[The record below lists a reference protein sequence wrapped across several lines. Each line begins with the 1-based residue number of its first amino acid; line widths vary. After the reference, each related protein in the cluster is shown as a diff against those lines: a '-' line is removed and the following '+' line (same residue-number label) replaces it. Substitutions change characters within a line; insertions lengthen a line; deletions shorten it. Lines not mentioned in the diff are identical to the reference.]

1 VSTDLGSRQAT
12 PMPPALNA
20 RELARWAW
28 RQLTS
33 MRTAL
38 VLLFLLALAAIPGS
52 VIPQSDVDALK
63 TNNWQLAHPT
73 LTPIYEKL
81 QLFSVF
87 DSVWFS
93 AIYLLLMISLVGCI
107 LPRTAVYWRG
117 LRARP
122 PAAPRNLTRLPDSLS
137 YTTSETP
144 EAVLERAAVVLS
156 DRRYRVSTSPTTDGS
171 DDWVAA
177 EKGYLREAGN
187 LLFHVSVLIVL
198 AGFAIGSLFGYKG
211 GVIVLVHGGFSNN
224 LTQYDDFAPGS
235 LFNADS
241 MEPFSFDVND
251 FDVEWLQSGPRQGMA
266 RKFVSHL
273 SYQESP
279 TSPVQSY
286 DLKVNHPLT
295 IGGTELFLIGH
306 GYAPVITVKDGRG
319 DVAFSGPVVFLPR
332 DQSFLSFG
340 VVKAP
345 DAKPKQIGLE
355 GLFFPTYVNING
367 DPTTIMGDDLN
378 PTISLQAYVGDLGLD
393 GGAPQSVYELRKNDM
408 TLLKKANGKMF
419 RVDLQP
425 GQTIKLPGGAGSVSF
440 DGVERWN
447 KIQISRT
454 PAKWLALLGV
464 CLALL
469 GLLGSLY
476 IRPRRIWVRARRDG
490 DGTLVEVAGLDRS
503 GGDDTMGHLTSI
515 KTAINAGLET
525 T

>member
-1 VSTDLGSRQAT
+1 MSTDLGSRQAT

-52 VIPQSDVDALK
+52 VIPQSNVDALK
-63 TNNWQLAHPT
+63 TNNWQLRHPT

-81 QLFSVF
+81 QLFSVYN
-87 DSVWFS
+87 SVWFS

-117 LRARP
+117 MRARP

-137 YTTSETP
+137 YTTSESP

-156 DRRYRVSTSPTTDGS
+156 GRRYRVEAS
-171 DDWVAA
+171 DDWVAS

-235 LFNADS
+235 LFNPDS

-273 SYQESP
+273 TYQETP
-279 TSPVQSY
+279 TSPVKSY

-306 GYAPVITVKDGRG
+306 GYAPVITVKDGQG
-319 DVAFSGPVVFLPR
+319 NVAFSGPVIFLPK

-355 GLFFPTYVNING
+355 GLFFPTYVNVNG

-393 GGAPQSVYELRKNDM
+393 GGSPQSVYELRKSGM
-408 TLLKKANGKMF
+408 KLLKKANGKMF

-425 GQTIKLPGGAGSVSF
+425 GQTIKLPGGAGTVSF

-454 PAKWLALLGV
+454 PAKRLALLGV

-515 KTAINAGLET
+515 KNALEAT
-525 T
+525 S